1 MVLLHG
7 HLQVL
12 VCEAHDVGRA
22 YYSKKSIFKSFF
34 KGCAQNA
41 KQAVEKT
48 KHADRD
54 CYVAVYAD
62 FTKLLETRII
72 PRTGNPVWN
81 EQHTVAVA
89 HDCQEVLFLIK
100 DNDRLSAEHVAEVR
114 VKAEDLVRND
124 CIHGWHTLR
133 NIKGKEMKGG
143 GELKLKIQ
151 LIKIPDNPVYARGIN
166 AADPNSAAVEDAF
179 FQEHEGNQVVMYQ
192 DAHCGADLEHS
203 ILPNISLSSGHVRQ
217 SSHTNALC
225 DMWRAMETAKHIIY
239 ITNWHFNPET
249 KNPFDESLPN
259 IGELLKRKS
268 EEGVRVNI
276 MIWDEI
282 DSGHDF
288 LAYTRVSKMLHG
300 GGATEYFQKTD
311 VSVKLMPRKS
321 AAPQGIE
328 KIMQERWGFAHH
340 QKTMLVDQDWHG
352 QRYLTAYMGGLDFIY
367 LCYDTCAHTP
377 GGRRYEEG
385 TMPWHDCHCA
395 VTGPAAWDVLE
406 AYEQQW
412 LTLAKEY
419 HDHLKDMHSIPGM
432 AGPDKWAL
440 KHGGSDKDDWKVQI
454 FRCMDSGS
462 SNFKIDEQDP
472 SVVLGRGLG
481 RGKGVLID
489 AGLHNMYV
497 HTIRRAKHFI
507 YIENQF
513 FTGSSFAW
521 SKYTDSQSDNLVPIE
536 IALRIVHA
544 IEHDERFAAYLLIP
558 LHPER
563 PGPQRSLIMLYTWHT
578 IIMMYKVIG
587 EALQRKGHPDA
598 HPSDYLNFYAIANRQ
613 KGSDPALKRN
623 SGAEK
628 AGAKPDKS
636 FIHVHAKTIVQDDE
650 YVSISS
656 ANLNQRSLDGSR
668 DTELGMGSWQP
679 AYTLANAQQSQDGG
693 GTASHA
699 SAYSDS
705 ADANQNSTDSAAT
718 YTGANSIADAGGG
731 SVGGGGYMG
740 NSSMPNSGQRHSNGR
755 AEGDAYGTGADGQGM
770 DGGNLSD
777 QSEQNGGKYESG
789 GGHMVGHVPPV
800 GMVTAQPPSELWG
813 QNGGGNQPDAS
824 GLQAQG
830 QQQSQ
835 AQGQYQGQGQGQDL
849 RQGQGHNSGWGQGQ
863 RQPEQEGQKQGS
875 GPGQTHGQGQT
886 RQEDFEPKVAYPKGE
901 VYGYRMAL
909 WLEHLGGKYDPVYGQ
924 PHSLACVKRVNYL
937 AEQNWLQFS
946 GKEDCDMTGH
956 LITFPIIVDRSGAVS
971 ARTVNGQFEDIKN
984 SVKGKKQ
991 PIPAIFLN

>member
-1 MVLLHG
+1 MDTDTV
-7 HLQVL
+7 
-12 VCEAHDVGRA
+12 
-22 YYSKKSIFKSFF
+22 
-34 KGCAQNA
+34 QN
-41 KQAVEKT
+41 
-48 KHADRD
+48 
-54 CYVAVYAD
+54 D
-62 FTKLLETRII
+62 F
-72 PRTGNPVWN
+72 G
-81 EQHTVAVA
+81 
-89 HDCQEVLFLIK
+89 EVL
-100 DNDRLSAEHVAEVR
+100 DS
-114 VKAEDLVRND
+114 DLA
-124 CIHGWHTLR
+124 C
-133 NIKGKEMKGG
+133 
-143 GELKLKIQ
+143 
-151 LIKIPDNPVYARGIN
+151 
-166 AADPNSAAVEDAF
+166 
-179 FQEHEGNQVVMYQ
+179 
-192 DAHCGADLEHS
+192 
-203 ILPNISLSSGHVRQ
+203 
-217 SSHTNALC
+217 
-225 DMWRAMETAKHIIY
+225 
-239 ITNWHFNPET
+239 
-249 KNPFDESLPN
+249 
-259 IGELLKRKS
+259 
-268 EEGVRVNI
+268 
-276 MIWDEI
+276 
-282 DSGHDF
+282 
-288 LAYTRVSKMLHG
+288 
-300 GGATEYFQKTD
+300 
-311 VSVKLMPRKS
+311 
-321 AAPQGIE
+321 
-328 KIMQERWGFAHH
+328 MQ
-340 QKTMLVDQDWHG
+340 
-352 QRYLTAYMGGLDFIY
+352 
-367 LCYDTCAHTP
+367 
-377 GGRRYEEG
+377 
-385 TMPWHDCHCA
+385 
-395 VTGPAAWDVLE
+395 
-406 AYEQQW
+406 
-412 LTLAKEY
+412 
-419 HDHLKDMHSIPGM
+419 
-432 AGPDKWAL
+432 
-440 KHGGSDKDDWKVQI
+440 
-454 FRCMDSGS
+454 
-462 SNFKIDEQDP
+462 
-472 SVVLGRGLG
+472 
-481 RGKGVLID
+481 
-489 AGLHNMYV
+489 
-497 HTIRRAKHFI
+497 
-507 YIENQF
+507 
-513 FTGSSFAW
+513 
-521 SKYTDSQSDNLVPIE
+521 
-536 IALRIVHA
+536 
-544 IEHDERFAAYLLIP
+544 
-558 LHPER
+558 
-563 PGPQRSLIMLYTWHT
+563 
-578 IIMMYKVIG
+578 
-587 EALQRKGHPDA
+587 
-598 HPSDYLNFYAIANRQ
+598 
-613 KGSDPALKRN
+613 
-623 SGAEK
+623 
-628 AGAKPDKS
+628 
-636 FIHVHAKTIVQDDE
+636 TIVQDDE

-946 GKEDCDMTGH
+946 GKEDCAMTGH

>member
-114 VKAEDLVRND
+114 VKAEDLV
-124 CIHGWHTLR
+124 H
-133 NIKGKEMKGG
+133 
-143 GELKLKIQ
+143 
-151 LIKIPDNPVYARGIN
+151 
-166 AADPNSAAVEDAF
+166 PNSAAVEDAF

-800 GMVTAQPPSELWG
+800 GMVTAQPP
-813 QNGGGNQPDAS
+813 
-824 GLQAQG
+824 
-830 QQQSQ
+830 
-835 AQGQYQGQGQGQDL
+835 
-849 RQGQGHNSGWGQGQ
+849 R
-863 RQPEQEGQKQGS
+863 
-875 GPGQTHGQGQT
+875 
-886 RQEDFEPKVAYPKGE
+886 
-901 VYGYRMAL
+901 
-909 WLEHLGGKYDPVYGQ
+909 
-924 PHSLACVKRVNYL
+924 
-937 AEQNWLQFS
+937 
-946 GKEDCDMTGH
+946 KEDCDMTGH